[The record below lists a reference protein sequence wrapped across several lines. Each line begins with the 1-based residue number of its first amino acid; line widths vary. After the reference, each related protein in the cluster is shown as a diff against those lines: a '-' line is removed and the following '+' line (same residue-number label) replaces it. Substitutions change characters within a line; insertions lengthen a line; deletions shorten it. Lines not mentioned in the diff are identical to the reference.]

1 MKTIGIDVGGTNTD
15 AVLVGNGA
23 VIASC
28 KCLTTKD
35 VISGVKNALNT
46 LLQDPAIKT
55 ADLNQDI
62 SAVMIGTTHFV
73 NAVIQRKHIAK
84 TAVIRVSLPASASLT
99 PYCDWPH
106 DLATTT
112 NGGYYLVEGGYEY
125 DGREI
130 VPLNEDMIRAAVAK
144 IQQSGVTS
152 IAISSPFSTI
162 NNAHEMRTKQLV
174 LEQIPDALITMS
186 SEIGK
191 IGLLE
196 RENVAILNS
205 ALLPLAE
212 KTIQSFEDALHETGL
227 QVPLYITQNDGTIT
241 SAENAKN
248 RPVFSFASGPTNSM
262 RGAVFLSGIKQG
274 VVCDVGGTTSDLGY
288 VINGFPREA
297 NNVVHIGGVRTLFRM
312 PDLSSIALGGG
323 TMVHDDA
330 TVGPLSV
337 AYELFD
343 KAIVFGG
350 NILTTTDIM
359 VAMDML
365 SIGDKTKMKHI
376 TQEYIDN
383 ILKNI
388 AHMIEDSVD
397 QIKSDNRKVPLLAV
411 GGGACLIPD
420 TIEGISEV
428 IKVENYAVANA
439 VGAAIAQ
446 ISGYTDKVYSEM
458 EREDAIQM
466 GIENATADAVEKG
479 ADPATIEVIEVED
492 VPMSY
497 MPGNNLQVKIK
508 VIGDVLK

>member
-15 AVLVGNGA
+15 AVLVSDGA
-23 VIASC
+23 VLASC
-28 KCLTTKD
+28 KCVTTKD

-46 LLQDPAIKT
+46 LLQDINRYPI
-55 ADLNQDI
+55 DLNKDI
-62 SAVMIGTTHFV
+62 NAVMIGTTHFV
-73 NAVIQRKHIAK
+73 NAVIQRKQIAK

-99 PYCDWPH
+99 PYCDWPE
-106 DLATTT
+106 DLASTV

-130 VPLNEDMIRAAVAK
+130 VPLNADMIGHAVAK
-144 IQQSGVTS
+144 IHQSGVKS

-174 LEQIPDALITMS
+174 LEQIPDALITLS

-212 KTIQSFEDALHETGL
+212 KTIQSFTDALQEIGL

-241 SAENAKN
+241 SAKNAKN

-312 PDLSSIALGGG
+312 PDLLSIALGGG
-323 TMVHDDA
+323 TIVHEDT
-330 TVGPLSV
+330 TVGPVSV
-337 AYELFD
+337 AYELCD
-343 KAIVFGG
+343 KAVAFGG
-350 NILTTTDIM
+350 DTITTTDMM
-359 VAMDML
+359 VATDML
-365 SIGDKTKMKHI
+365 SIGDKNLLTHI
-376 TQEYIDN
+376 DQEYIN
-383 ILKNI
+383 KVLENI
-388 AHMIEDSVD
+388 AHMIESSVD
-397 QIKSDNRKVPLLAV
+397 QVKSDNSKVPLLAV
-411 GGGACLIPD
+411 GGGACLVPD

-446 ISGYTDKVYSEM
+446 ISGYTDKVYSELD
-458 EREDAIQM
+458 RNDAIKL

-479 ADPATIEVIEVED
+479 ADPTTIEVIEIED

-497 MPGNNLQVKIK
+497 MPGNNLQVKVK